1 MYMYRWLLLLFL
13 TFSITGVSADE
24 HIPDIT
30 NETAIDPALEEED
43 ADEES
48 VDMTVI
54 IAATILGLCIL
65 GAAVILKK

>member
-1 MYMYRWLLLLFL
+1 MYRWLLLLFL
-13 TFSITGVSADE
+13 TFSLTGVSADK

-30 NETAIDPALEEED
+30 NETEIDPTPEEADE
-43 ADEES
+43 DEES
-48 VDMTVI
+48 ADITLI

>member
-1 MYMYRWLLLLFL
+1 MYRWLLLLFL
-13 TFSITGVSADE
+13 TFSIAGVSADE

-30 NETAIDPALEEED
+30 NETEIDPVLEEED

-48 VDMTVI
+48 ADITII

>member
-1 MYMYRWLLLLFL
+1 MYRWLLLLFL
-13 TFSITGVSADE
+13 TFSKADVSADE
-24 HIPDIT
+24 HFPDVT
-30 NETAIDPALEEED
+30 NETEIDPALEEED

-48 VDMTVI
+48 ADITII